1 MREQGI
7 DFIIKE
13 LIIIG
18 PNPLVTEVES
28 GLWGSSVR
36 ICEVDRFFQ
45 ISRVL
50 SWALELFLV
59 LSDFSLKTLHWTG
72 EVAQQLK
79 CLTFKQKSLRF

>member
-13 LIIIG
+13 LIVIG

-28 GLWGSSVR
+28 GLWGSSVHV
-36 ICEVDRFFQ
+36 CEVDKFFQ

-50 SWALELFLV
+50 SCALELFSACYIFL
-59 LSDFSLKTLHWTG
+59 
-72 EVAQQLK
+72 
-79 CLTFKQKSLRF
+79 